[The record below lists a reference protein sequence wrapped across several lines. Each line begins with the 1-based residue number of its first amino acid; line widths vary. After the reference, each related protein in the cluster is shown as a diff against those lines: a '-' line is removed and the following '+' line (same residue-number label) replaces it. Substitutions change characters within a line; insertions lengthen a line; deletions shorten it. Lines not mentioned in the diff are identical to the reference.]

1 MTMDTQ
7 AQLVEN
13 RVRILE
19 KENERMNKK
28 IREAV
33 RQAEKMDAIREE
45 QNKRYQEMQELKAQ
59 QAWDVEQQKMKNQDS
74 R

>member
-1 MTMDTQ
+1 
-7 AQLVEN
+7 LVEN

-45 QNKRYQEMQELKAQ
+45 QNKRYQM
-59 QAWDVEQQKMKNQDS
+59 M
-74 R
+74 

>member
-1 MTMDTQ
+1 M
-7 AQLVEN
+7 VEN

-45 QNKRYQEMQELKAQ
+45 QNKRYTRMQQLKAHHE
-59 QAWDVEQQKMKNQDS
+59 WETEQQRMKN
-74 R
+74 

>member
-1 MTMDTQ
+1 M
-7 AQLVEN
+7 EN

-45 QNKRYQEMQELKAQ
+45 QNKRYTRMQELKAF
-59 QAWDVEQQKMKNQDS
+59 
-74 R
+74 